1 MLKKILIGL
10 VLVVGGFVAFAA
22 TRPDTYKVVRTTK
35 VQAPAAVV
43 FEQLD
48 DLKKHAAWSPWEK
61 RDPNLKKTFAGPAK
75 GVGQSYSW
83 EGNKEVG
90 KGTMTITESQPPV
103 QIKYKLEFKEPFASV
118 ASTGFGLTPDGDKA
132 VTVTWSIDGNHNLIT
147 KAMGIFSPMD
157 SMMGPDFEKGL
168 AQLKTVSEEEA
179 KKQAEAEAKAKA
191 EAVAAAAAAAAQAQA
206 AATPPKGKG
215 KRR

>member
-10 VLVVGGFVAFAA
+10 VIVVGGFFAFAA

-35 VQAPAAVV
+35 VQAPAPVV

-48 DLKKHAAWSPWEK
+48 DLKRHAAWSPWEK
-61 RDPNLKKTFAGPAK
+61 LDPSMKKTFTGPPK
-75 GVGQSYSW
+75 GVGQSYAW
-83 EGNKEVG
+83 EGNKQVG
-90 KGTMTITESQPPV
+90 KGAMTITESQPPV

-132 VTVTWSIDGNHNLIT
+132 VTVTWSMDGQANLMT
-147 KAMGIFSPMD
+147 KVMCIFTPMD
-157 SMMGPDFEKGL
+157 KMIGPDFEKGL
-168 AQLKTVSEEEA
+168 AQLKVVSEAEA
-179 KKQAEAEAKAKA
+179 KRQAEAEAKAKA
-191 EAVAAAAAAAAQAQA
+191 DAAAAAAAAAAQAQA
-206 AATPPKGKG
+206 AATLPKGKG